1 MRSIPQRQETIMK
14 SAPASHCLAQLQEQ
28 SRRCAD
34 EPWLQAFQHAIRD
47 TVRPGDQVV
56 ELGAS
61 GLLSLWAAQCGAQVT
76 CIDPHGENLA
86 RARALVQSSPAQENI
101 RWVQAD
107 YRDDVVTEAV
117 DIVLCEHLHPAL
129 VEAPQIA
136 LADDFRQRHE
146 QRFGRTPRFL
156 PDTSLLAVQPVE
168 QDYDFYGCNIAQ
180 ALYQQTEIQQTRTT
194 GLGDPAIYHIV
205 EYHLPASRLMR
216 ADFVFA
222 AQADGRLNALRFISK
237 HLLAIDAAEQRSIDW
252 HSPYLVLPLPTPIS
266 LQAGDRLRLRFAYLA
281 GAPLPFLSESLWV
294 EKLPQA
300 NLQPLLGGTPVAS
313 DPRRAQA

>member
-1 MRSIPQRQETIMK
+1 MK
-14 SAPASHCLAQLQEQ
+14 SAPASHCLAHLQEQ
-28 SRRCAD
+28 SRRLAD
-34 EPWLQAFQHAIRD
+34 EDRLRAFQHAIRE

-76 CIDPHGENLA
+76 CIDPHGDALSLA
-86 RARALVQSSPAQENI
+86 RALIQSSPAQANI

-107 YRDDVVTEAV
+107 YRDDVVQEAV
-117 DIVLCEHLHPAL
+117 DIVLCDHLHPAL
-129 VEAPQIA
+129 IEAPQIA
-136 LADDFRQRHE
+136 LADDFRQRHA

-168 QDYDFYGCNIAQ
+168 QDYDFYGCTIPQ
-180 ALYQQTEIQQTRTT
+180 ALYQETEIQQTRTT

-237 HLLAIDAAEQRSIDW
+237 HLLAIQAAEQRSIDW
-252 HSPYLVLPLPTPIS
+252 LSPYLVLPLPEPIF

-281 GAPLPFLSESLWV
+281 GTSLPFLTESLWI

-300 NLQPLLGGTPVAS
+300 DLQALLGGVPLAAS
-313 DPRRAQA
+313 QTRAQA

>member
-1 MRSIPQRQETIMK
+1 MK

-117 DIVLCEHLHPAL
+117 DIVLCDHLHPAL

>member
-1 MRSIPQRQETIMK
+1 MK

-107 YRDDVVTEAV
+107 YRDDVVTEVV

-300 NLQPLLGGTPVAS
+300 DFQPLLGGTPVAS
-313 DPRRAQA
+313 DQRRAQA